1 MRIPLR
7 IQVFVPFAGL
17 LAVVVTAVSVAGA
30 WRALQTADAGIRD
43 HVRSAAQVLVAAE
56 FPLTDAVL
64 RQTHGLSGAELVA
77 VDAAG
82 KVHAASLPAATD
94 FTPLT
99 ALDFSPSGLD
109 VTREVQLGGVDY
121 VHQVVERSRPGVDG
135 VARIHLLYP
144 QQLRRELLWQALGPP
159 AVLGATAL
167 LTAAVLSWWIA
178 ARVSRPIAEVREQV
192 RRIAAGGVGGEIAL
206 PARDDELR
214 DLVSAANDLGRQLQ
228 ARDEAVRRS
237 ARSSLLGQLSGGLCH
252 HLRNAAAGAKLALQ
266 LYRRRAAVEADEL
279 NVAIQQLTLSEEYL
293 QRLLTLGK
301 PQAAKLQPADLG
313 ELTREVAALV
323 APAFKHRGIELKI
336 ELPADPLRAE
346 SVDAGL
352 FRQATVNLLS
362 NALDAVPI
370 GGWVE
375 LLLAR
380 DQEFARLAVTDN
392 GAGPPP
398 QVVAKLFEPFV
409 TAKPDGVGLGLAASL
424 RIAQLHGG
432 TIVFRDR
439 PHTRFE
445 IVLPLSSPSGSVALP
460 DFDMPA
466 IPNSSQSGVVSK

>member
-7 IQVFVPFAGL
+7 IQVFLPFAGL
-17 LAVVVTAVSVAGA
+17 LTAAITAVSVAGA
-30 WRALQTADAGIRD
+30 WRALQTADAGIQE

-77 VDAAG
+77 VDVAG
-82 KVHAASLPAATD
+82 NVRASSLPAETD
-94 FTPLT
+94 FAPLAT
-99 ALDFSPSGLD
+99 IAAASSPQTLSEL
-109 VTREVQLGGVDY
+109 TLGGVDY
-121 VHQVVERSRPGVDG
+121 VHQAVERQRRNAVDG
-135 VARIHLLYP
+135 VVQIHLLYP
-144 QQLRRELLWQALGPP
+144 QQLRRSLLWQALGPP
-159 AVLGATAL
+159 AVLGVTAL
-167 LTAAVLSWWIA
+167 LTAAALSWWIA
-178 ARVSRPIAEVREQV
+178 ARVSRPIADVREQV

-214 DLVSAANDLGRQLQ
+214 DLVVAANDLGRQLQ
-228 ARDEAVRRS
+228 DRDEAVRRS

-301 PQAAKLQPADLG
+301 PQAARLQPA
-313 ELTREVAALV
+313 ELDHLARDVVALV
-323 APAFKHRGIELKI
+323 APAFKHRGIALRTTF
-336 ELPADPLRAE
+336 PAEPLRAE
-346 SVDAGL
+346 AVDAGL
-352 FRQATVNLLS
+352 FRQAVVNLLS
-362 NALDAVPI
+362 NALDAATD

-375 LLLAR
+375 LTLTGDA
-380 DQEFARLAVTDN
+380 DFARLAVTD
-392 GAGPPP
+392 GGPGPPP

-424 RIAQLHGG
+424 RIAQMHGG
-432 TIVFRDR
+432 TIVFRDQ

-445 IVLPLSSPSGSVALP
+445 IVLPLARAEDLNCSTREAPLLVESP
-460 DFDMPA
+460 PA
-466 IPNSSQSGVVSK
+466 KKPG

>member
-7 IQVFVPFAGL
+7 IQVFLPFAGL
-17 LAVVVTAVSVAGA
+17 LAATITAVSVAGA
-30 WRALQTADAGIRD
+30 YRALQTADDNIQD

-82 KVHAASLPAATD
+82 KVHASSLPAATD
-94 FTPLT
+94 FAPLT
-99 ALDFSPSGLD
+99 VLNTATPSLAA
-109 VTREVQLGGVDY
+109 REISLGGIDY
-121 VHQVVERSRPGVDG
+121 VHQVVERPRPSVDG
-135 VARIHLLYP
+135 VTRIHLLYP
-144 QQLRRELLWQALGPP
+144 QQLRRELRWQALGPP

-167 LTAAVLSWWIA
+167 LTAAALSWWIA
-178 ARVSRPIAEVREQV
+178 ARVSRPIAEVRAQV

-214 DLVSAANDLGRQLQ
+214 DLVVAANDLGRQLQ
-228 ARDEAVRRS
+228 DRDEAVRRS

-266 LYRRRAAVEADEL
+266 LYRRRVGVEADEL

-301 PQAAKLQPADLG
+301 PQAAKLQPAELG
-313 ELTREVAALV
+313 ELTRDVVNLV
-323 APAFKHRGIELKI
+323 APAFKHRGI
-336 ELPADPLRAE
+336 ALRTEFPAE
-346 SVDAGL
+346 SLRVEAIDAGL
-352 FRQATVNLLS
+352 FRQAVVNLLS
-362 NALDAVPI
+362 NALDAASAD
-370 GGWVE
+370 GWVE
-375 LLLAR
+375 LTLTR
-380 DQEFARLAVTDN
+380 DADFARLAVTDG

-398 QVVAKLFEPFV
+398 PVVAKLFEPFV

-424 RIAQLHGG
+424 RIAQMHGG
-432 TIVFRDR
+432 TIVFRDQ

-445 IVLPLSSPSGSVALP
+445 IVLPLSFSGSVALP

-466 IPNSSQSGVVSK
+466 LPNPSQSRVVS